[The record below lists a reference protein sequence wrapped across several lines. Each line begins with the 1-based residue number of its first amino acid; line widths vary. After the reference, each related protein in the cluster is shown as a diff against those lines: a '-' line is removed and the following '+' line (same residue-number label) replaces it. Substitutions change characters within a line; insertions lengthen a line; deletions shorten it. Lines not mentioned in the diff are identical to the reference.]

1 MWVESLYKKQNIYA
15 KSSIMH
21 NLLFYSC
28 GLMPTGLYKLSKQLE
43 QSEVDQVANE
53 IQGLVLL
60 R

>member
-1 MWVESLYKKQNIYA
+1 MWVESFYKKQNIYA
-15 KSSIMH
+15 KMH
-21 NLLFYSC
+21 NLLFNYC

-43 QSEVDQVANE
+43 QQSEVDQVANE

>member
-1 MWVESLYKKQNIYA
+1 MQVVSFQEKIYS
-15 KSSIMH
+15 KSSINH
-21 NLLFYSC
+21 ILLFNYC
-28 GLMPTGLYKLSKQLE
+28 GLMPIGLYKLSK